1 MLSVYGLLYGNPIPY
16 STTFFSLPSCTKTL
30 YAHFLSAVQS
40 RFVRGF
46 GQSPYKIQS
55 CTANSFYQIYTYV
68 NLFHEC
74 QWLFFQQ
81 IFLFR
86 SEFHNS
92 FFLQFYSI
100 RVDAVGNGIY
110 ISIIMFYR
118 YVRFK
123 KITKKIGYSFKEF
136 SVRTKIWLA
145 RCFSFFSYVHLFI
158 YVRTQIGMRNNDFT
172 CTGTVYGK
180 FIKKWKK
187 SMAVHRLCTRLA
199 LA

>member
-1 MLSVYGLLYGNPIPY
+1 MYPGTREIEFVMVLVQTQKHMLRLMLSVYGLLYGNPIPY

-136 SVRTKIWLA
+136 SVRTKNLVGKV
-145 RCFSFFSYVHLFI
+145 FFFLF
-158 YVRTQIGMRNNDFT
+158 VRTS
-172 CTGTVYGK
+172 VY
-180 FIKKWKK
+180 
-187 SMAVHRLCTRLA
+187 LCTYTDRNEK
-199 LA
+199 